1 MTAEMI
7 KELSPICLT
16 LLLAIKTL
24 IEARHDRKMQS
35 NKKRFLVVDYKNV
48 MYDISRFSAE
58 GAEPEGAEEAK
69 DDKAPQAPQV
79 TNKDTSNP

>member
-24 IEARHDRKMQS
+24 IESRHDRTMQG
-35 NKKRFLVVDYKNV
+35 NKKKFLVGDYKSV

-58 GAEPEGAEEAK
+58 GAKPEGAAETKEDEAQSNTEGES
-69 DDKAPQAPQV
+69 DDG
-79 TNKDTSNP
+79 

>member
-1 MTAEMI
+1 MI
-7 KELSPICLT
+7 
-16 LLLAIKTL
+16 LAVK
-24 IEARHDRKMQS
+24 
-35 NKKRFLVVDYKNV
+35 
-48 MYDISRFSAE
+48 YDISRFSAE